1 MNPGAPIIQP
11 RDIRNE
17 PLAFAQPSVM
27 SHQLPADRNVRGEE
41 LKLCDLLEGPV
52 PTIEKHKINLKCW
65 LFGKPSGNDLLRKT
79 KQRRE
84 TIYYLRRFGFEV
96 SQHPVVYAVVGL
108 NAPKVAFPV
117 FFQRPQDVQRAAAP
131 QPCAYLQYGPGSHT
145 STNNSFSENFPFLGI
160 ELSFDQALL

>member
-1 MNPGAPIIQP
+1 MNQADSGPVNEMEYVAALPVIPPAGRLDLDPEP

-17 PLAFAQPSVM
+17 PLTFAQPSVM

-41 LKLCDLLEGPV
+41 LKLSDLLEGPV

-84 TIYYLRRFGFEV
+84 TIYYLRRFG
-96 SQHPVVYAVVGL
+96 
-108 NAPKVAFPV
+108 
-117 FFQRPQDVQRAAAP
+117 
-131 QPCAYLQYGPGSHT
+131 
-145 STNNSFSENFPFLGI
+145 
-160 ELSFDQALL
+160 